1 MLLKL
6 ATKSLLQRRVSV
18 LLTVMMIAV
27 SVFVLLSVETIR
39 TQAKESFSKT
49 VSGVDLI
56 VGARTGELNLLLYS
70 IFHIGQASNNISWQS
85 YQQIAA
91 SPNVAWTI
99 PISLGDS
106 HHGYRVLGTTTDL
119 FTRFHYGKNKTL
131 EFAQGHAFND
141 LYDAVIGADIA
152 KKLGYQIGTDIVLSH
167 GVANTSFSQHKD
179 KPFIISGILE
189 PTGTP
194 IDKTVYVSLQ
204 AIEAIH
210 IDWKNGVKLPGGYTK
225 IDTNMLKPQSI
236 TAFMIGLKSK
246 LSTFSVQ
253 RQVNTFPQ
261 EALMA
266 ILPGATLVQLWQMI
280 GNVEQVL
287 LLISVLVLAGAL
299 LGMSNMLLVTI
310 RERQHEMA
318 VLRAVGASPWVIL
331 LLIQLEAM
339 LLMVSGILLA
349 MFMLW
354 GCFQIFRD
362 TIISGYG
369 LFISENV
376 FNNIILLDIGWILLA
391 SFFVTMLPAINAY
404 RRSLHAN
411 LC

>member
-18 LLTVMMIAV
+18 SLTVMMIAV

-56 VGARTGELNLLLYS
+56 VGARTGQLNLLLYS
-70 IFHIGQASNNISWQS
+70 VFHIGQASNNISWQS

-91 SPNVAWTI
+91 SPNVEWTI

-119 FTRFHYGKNKTL
+119 FTFFHYGKKQTL
-131 EFAQGHAFND
+131 EFAQGHVFSG

-152 KKLGYQIGTDIVLSH
+152 KNLGYQIGTNIILSH

-179 KPFIISGILE
+179 KPFTISGILK

-194 IDKTVYVSLQ
+194 TDKTVYVGLQ

-210 IDWKNGVKLPGGYTK
+210 VDWKNGVKLPGSNTE
-225 IDTNMLKPQSI
+225 INDEVLRTQSI
-236 TAFMIGLKSK
+236 TAFMVGLKSK

-266 ILPGATLVQLWQMI
+266 ILPGATLVQLWQML
-280 GNVEQVL
+280 GSVEQVL

-318 VLRAVGASPWVIL
+318 VLRTVGASPWVIF

-339 LLMVSGILLA
+339 LLVTSGILLA
-349 MFMLW
+349 MFILW
-354 GCFQIFRD
+354 GCIQVFRD
-362 TIISGYG
+362 TIISEYG
-369 LFISENV
+369 LFISEQV
-376 FNNIILLDIGWILLA
+376 FNRIILVDIGWILLA
-391 SFFVTMLPAINAY
+391 SFIVTMLPAFNAY

-411 LC
+411 LH

>member
-18 LLTVMMIAV
+18 SLTVMMIAV

-56 VGARTGELNLLLYS
+56 VGARTGQLNLLLYS
-70 IFHIGQASNNISWQS
+70 VFYIGQASNNVSWQS
-85 YQQIAA
+85 YQQIAE

-106 HHGYRVLGTTTDL
+106 HRGYRVLGTTTDL
-119 FTRFHYGKNKTL
+119 FSFFHYGKKKTL
-131 EFAQGHAFND
+131 EFSQGHAFNG

-152 KKLGYQIGTDIVLSH
+152 KKLGYQIGTNIFLSH
-167 GVANTSFSQHKD
+167 GVATRSFSNHKD
-179 KPFIISGILE
+179 KPFTISGILK

-194 IDKTVYVSLQ
+194 IDKTVYVGLQ
-204 AIEAIH
+204 AISAIH
-210 IDWKNGVKLPGGYTK
+210 VDWKNGVKLPGRHTE
-225 IDTNMLKPQSI
+225 INNDMLRPQSI
-236 TAFMIGLKSK
+236 TAFMVGLKSK

-253 RQVNTFPQ
+253 RQVNTFSQ

-266 ILPGATLVQLWQMI
+266 ILPGATLVQLWQML

-339 LLMVSGILLA
+339 LLVSFGIVLA

-354 GCFQIFRD
+354 GCIQVFRD
-362 TIISGYG
+362 TLISEYG
-369 LFISENV
+369 FFISEQV
-376 FNNIILLDIGWILLA
+376 FNNTIMIDILWILLA
-391 SFFVTMLPAINAY
+391 SFLITMLPAFNAY
-404 RRSLHAN
+404 RHSLHAK
-411 LC
+411 LH

>member
-6 ATKSLLQRRVSV
+6 ATKSLLQRRVSA

-27 SVFVLLSVETIR
+27 SIFVLLSVETIR
-39 TQAKESFSKT
+39 VQAKESLSKT

-56 VGARTGELNLLLYS
+56 VGARTSELNLLLYS
-70 IFHIGQASNNISWQS
+70 VFHIGHASNNISWQS
-85 YQQIAA
+85 YQQIAQN
-91 SPNVAWTI
+91 PNVEWTL

-106 HHGYRVLGTTTDL
+106 HHGYRVLGTSSDF
-119 FTRFHYGKNKTL
+119 FTFFHYGKKQPL
-131 EFAQGHAFND
+131 EFAQGHAFSG

-152 KKLGYQIGTDIVLSH
+152 KKLGYQIGTNIFLSH
-167 GVANTSFSQHKD
+167 GVANTSFSHHKD
-179 KPFIISGILE
+179 KPFTISGILK

-194 IDKTVYVSLQ
+194 TDKTIYVGLS

-210 IDWKNGVKLPGGYTK
+210 IDWENGVKLPGIQTK
-225 IDTNMLKPQSI
+225 IDDAMLKPQSI
-236 TAFMIGLKSK
+236 TAVMLGLKSK

-253 RQVNTFPQ
+253 RQVNTFSQ

-266 ILPGATLVQLWQMI
+266 ILPGATLAQLWKML

-310 RERQHEMA
+310 RQRQHEMA

-339 LLMVSGILLA
+339 LLVISGILLA
-349 MFMLW
+349 LFMLW
-354 GCFQIFRD
+354 GSIQVFRD
-362 TIISGYG
+362 TLISEYG
-369 LFISENV
+369 LFISEQV
-376 FNNIILLDIGWILLA
+376 LNNIILVDIGWILLA
-391 SFFVTMLPAINAY
+391 SFFVTMLPAFNAY

-411 LC
+411 LH

>member
-1 MLLKL
+1 MLFKL
-6 ATKSLLQRRVSV
+6 ATKSLLQRRVSA
-18 LLTVMMIAV
+18 LLTVIMIAV

-49 VSGVDLI
+49 VSGIDLI
-56 VGARTGELNLLLYS
+56 VGARTGEFNLLLYS
-70 IFHIGQASNNISWQS
+70 VFHIGQASNNISWQS

-91 SPNVAWTI
+91 SPNVEWTI

-106 HHGYRVLGTTTDL
+106 HHGYRVLGTTVDL
-119 FTRFHYGKNKTL
+119 FTRFHYGKNQTL
-131 EFAQGHAFND
+131 DFAQGHAFRG
-141 LYDAVIGADIA
+141 LYEAVIGADVA
-152 KKLGYQIGTDIVLSH
+152 KKLDYQIGTNIILSH
-167 GVANTSFSQHKD
+167 GVASTSFSQHND
-179 KPFIISGILE
+179 KPFTISGILK

-194 IDKTVYVSLQ
+194 TDKTVYVGLQ

-210 IDWKNGVKLPGGYTK
+210 VDWTNGVKLPGAHTE
-225 IDTNMLKPQSI
+225 INDEMLKPQSI
-236 TAFMIGLKSK
+236 TAFMVGLKSK
-246 LSTFSVQ
+246 LSTFTVQ

-266 ILPGATLVQLWQMI
+266 ILPGATLVQLWQML

-299 LGMSNMLLVTI
+299 LGMSNMLLVTM

-318 VLRAVGASPWVIL
+318 VFRAVGASPWVIL

-339 LLMVSGILLA
+339 LLVTSGILLA
-349 MFMLW
+349 MFILW
-354 GCFQIFRD
+354 GCIQIFRD
-362 TIISGYG
+362 MIISDYG
-369 LFISENV
+369 LFISEQV
-376 FNNIILLDIGWILLA
+376 FSHTILLDIGWILLA
-391 SFFVTMLPAINAY
+391 SFFVTMLPAFNAY

-411 LC
+411 LH

>member
-6 ATKSLLQRRVSV
+6 ATKSLLQRRVSA

-70 IFHIGQASNNISWQS
+70 VFHIGQASNNISWQS

-91 SPNVAWTI
+91 SPNVEWTI

-106 HHGYRVLGTTTDL
+106 HHGYRVLGTTADL
-119 FTRFHYGKNKTL
+119 FTRFHYGKNQTL
-131 EFAQGHAFND
+131 EFAQGHAFSG

-152 KKLGYQIGTDIVLSH
+152 KKLGYKIGTKVILSH
-167 GVANTSFSQHKD
+167 GVASTSFSQHRD
-179 KPFIISGILE
+179 KPFTIKGIIK

-194 IDKTVYVSLQ
+194 TDKTVYVGLQ

-210 IDWKNGVKLPGGYTK
+210 VDWTNGVKLPGGHTK
-225 IDTNMLKPQSI
+225 IDNEMLRPQSI
-236 TAFMIGLKSK
+236 TAFMVGLKSK

-253 RQVNTFPQ
+253 RQVNTFSQ

-266 ILPGATLVQLWQMI
+266 ILPGATLVQLWQML

-299 LGMSNMLLVTI
+299 LGMSNTLLVTI

-318 VLRAVGASPWVIL
+318 VLRTVGASPWVIF

-339 LLMVSGILLA
+339 LLVTSGILLA
-349 MFMLW
+349 MFILW
-354 GCFQIFRD
+354 GCIQVFRD
-362 TIISGYG
+362 TLISEYG
-369 LFISENV
+369 IFISERV
-376 FNNIILLDIGWILLA
+376 FNNTILVDLGWILLV
-391 SFFVTMLPAINAY
+391 SFIVTMLPAFNAY

-411 LC
+411 LD

>member
-18 LLTVMMIAV
+18 SLTVMMIAV

-56 VGARTGELNLLLYS
+56 VGARTGQLNLLLYS
-70 IFHIGQASNNISWQS
+70 VFHIGQASNNVSWQS
-85 YQQIAA
+85 YQQITA

-99 PISLGDS
+99 PLSLGDS

-119 FTRFHYGKNKTL
+119 FTFFHYDKKKAL
-131 EFAQGHAFND
+131 EFAQGHAFSD

-152 KKLGYQIGTDIVLSH
+152 KKLGYKIGMNITLSH
-167 GVANTSFSQHKD
+167 GVASTSFSNHKD
-179 KPFIISGILE
+179 KPFTISGILK

-204 AIEAIH
+204 GIKAIH
-210 IDWKNGVKLPGGYTK
+210 VDWKNGVKLPEGYTK
-225 IDTNMLKPQSI
+225 INKEMLRAQSI
-236 TAFMIGLKSK
+236 TAFMVGLKSK

-266 ILPGATLVQLWQMI
+266 ILPGATLVQLWQML

-310 RERQHEMA
+310 RERQHEIA

-339 LLMVSGILLA
+339 LLVTSGILLA

-354 GCFQIFRD
+354 GCIQLFRD
-362 TIISGYG
+362 TLISEYG
-369 LFISENV
+369 LFISEQV
-376 FNNIILLDIGWILLA
+376 FNTTILVDITWILLA
-391 SFFVTMLPAINAY
+391 SFLVTMLPAFNAY
-404 RRSLHAN
+404 RHSFHAKLH
-411 LC
+411 